1 MLISRKNAGVIFWIQ
16 ISVWTS
22 MPKIRFVTVF
32 IQILRLL
39 GEWGGG
45 YFYPIPCF
53 IKWTSIT
60 NPLNMLLIAS
70 VLQWNFVINWFWF
83 VDLLVIILKKE
94 TFRNNMGSTRT
105 KAALNNFFAILIL
118 YSFLNLQYTARGIIS
133 TNHFMSLI
141 AINTDYVTTI

>member
-39 GEWGGG
+39 GEWGVG

-60 NPLNMLLIAS
+60 NPLNVLLIAS

-94 TFRNNMGSTRT
+94 TFRHNVGSTRA
-105 KAALNNFFAILIL
+105 KAALNNFFGILTILIL
-118 YSFLNLQYTARGIIS
+118 YSFLNLQDIHHRA
-133 TNHFMSLI
+133 
-141 AINTDYVTTI
+141 